1 MDYNAQLISLI
12 AELQS
17 DRNSLRS
24 ENATLKKLL
33 EESST
38 EDSDE

>member
-33 EESST
+33 EESSA
-38 EDSDE
+38 EDSVE